1 MLSLNMVIIASMIGA
16 GGLGYDV
23 WQALKALRIGQGA
36 EAGIAITLVAIVL
49 DRISQRYA
57 LRRPRHD
64 AQMQPWW
71 RRHRLLLA
79 GLAIAAVTTVASPWL
94 PAFTAVPANWTISTG
109 RLWDSG
115 VTWVNVNLGST
126 IGAVKDAAYIYLLKP
141 VKGFMMSLPWL
152 GVVMTVAALGFPFVG
167 IRLDRK
173 RTRLNS
179 SN

>member
-64 AQMQPWW
+64 AQIQPWW
-71 RRHRLLLA
+71 RCHRLLLA
-79 GLAIAAVTTVASPWL
+79 GLAIAAVTTIASPWL
-94 PAFTAVPANWTISTG
+94 PAFTAVPRSEEHTSE
-109 RLWDSG
+109 LQ
-115 VTWVNVNLGST
+115 
-126 IGAVKDAAYIYLLKP
+126 
-141 VKGFMMSLPWL
+141 SL
-152 GVVMTVAALGFPFVG
+152 MR
-167 IRLDRK
+167 I
-173 RTRLNS
+173 
-179 SN
+179 